1 LNLRESVNHFPAKRS
16 KPAECA
22 TLKVSSPEPADRLLR
37 QVLRNFPNVR
47 ASDSYFINFP
57 HHKIHSLSITLPN
70 LPFNDEIE
78 FFNTTKRETSKKFA
92 NSAKLIP
99 FVNPAAEKQI
109 EESIT
114 RLISRAE
121 NSRGLK
127 AADLRERIEKSVEK
141 YLLRDGENASSAEI
155 KAFVDDLRADDLC
168 LIVAC
173 ENGIESAWDDL
184 VKNFDQTVKSAARK
198 IAHNN
203 DDAEDLASSIWAEL
217 YGLKHDKDGK
227 LRTKL
232 AYYSGRGSLAG
243 WLRAVVSQLAI
254 DEFRK
259 QSKFV
264 QIEENR
270 EFENLANESSEKS
283 ENNRV
288 VAHSDNPEQIFS
300 EKQTQKDVA
309 DALKSAIDELG
320 TEDRLI
326 LKLYYFDDLKLKDI
340 GATLGFH
347 EATAS
352 RKLVRVQ
359 TEIRKS
365 VERILKT
372 SYGWSDSET
381 KRYLAETAEKLGINL
396 EKMVAILLVAAV
408 VQDIFASGVLK

>member
-1 LNLRESVNHFPAKRS
+1 M
-16 KPAECA
+16 
-22 TLKVSSPEPADRLLR
+22 SS
-37 QVLRNFPNVR
+37 
-47 ASDSYFINFP
+47 
-57 HHKIHSLSITLPN
+57 
-70 LPFNDEIE
+70 
-78 FFNTTKRETSKKFA
+78 
-92 NSAKLIP
+92 
-99 FVNPAAEKQI
+99 AAEKHQKTI
-109 EESIT
+109 DEAIA
-114 RLISRAE
+114 RLVSRAE

-127 AADLRERIEKSVEK
+127 AADLRERVVKSVGK
-141 YLLRDGENASSAEI
+141 YLMPDDENVSGAEI
-155 KAFVDDLRADDLC
+155 KAFVDELRADDLC

-173 ENGIESAWDDL
+173 ENGDEKAWDDL
-184 VKNFDQTVKSAARK
+184 VRNFDQTVKAAARK
-198 IAHNN
+198 IANNN

-232 AYYSGRGSLAG
+232 SYYSGRGSLAG

-283 ENNRV
+283 ENSGV
-288 VAHSDNPEQIFS
+288 VSHADNPEQIFS

-309 DALKSAIDELG
+309 DALKKAIDELG
-320 TEDRLI
+320 AEDKLI
-326 LKLYYFDDLKLKDI
+326 LKFYYFDDLKLKDI

-372 SYGWSDSET
+372 QHGWSDAEV
-381 KRYLAETAEKLGINL
+381 KRYLSETAEKLGVNL
-396 EKMVAILLVAAV
+396 EKMFAILLVAAL
-408 VQDIFASGVLK
+408 VQDIFAAGVL

>member
-1 LNLRESVNHFPAKRS
+1 MSF
-16 KPAECA
+16 
-22 TLKVSSPEPADRLLR
+22 
-37 QVLRNFPNVR
+37 
-47 ASDSYFINFP
+47 
-57 HHKIHSLSITLPN
+57 
-70 LPFNDEIE
+70 
-78 FFNTTKRETSKKFA
+78 
-92 NSAKLIP
+92 
-99 FVNPAAEKQI
+99 AAEKHQKTIDEAI
-109 EESIT
+109 E
-114 RLISRAE
+114 RLVSRAE
-121 NSRGLK
+121 NVRGLK
-127 AADLRERIEKSVEK
+127 AADLRGRVEKSIEK
-141 YLLRDGENASSAEI
+141 YLLRDDEDVSSAEI
-155 KAFVDDLRADDLC
+155 KAFVDELRADDLC

-173 ENGIESAWDDL
+173 EGGDEKAWDYL

-198 IAHNN
+198 IARNN

-232 AYYSGRGSLAG
+232 SYYSGRGSLAG

-259 QSKFV
+259 LSRFV

-283 ENNRV
+283 ENNSV

-300 EKQTQKDVA
+300 EKQTRKDVA
-309 DALKSAIDELG
+309 DALKKAIDELG
-320 TEDRLI
+320 AEDKLI

-365 VERILKT
+365 VERILKNAH
-372 SYGWSDSET
+372 GWSEAET
-381 KRYLAETAEKLGINL
+381 KRYLSETAEKLGINL
-396 EKMVAILLVAAV
+396 EKMFAIFLSAAV
-408 VQDIFASGVLK
+408 VQDILHRAF